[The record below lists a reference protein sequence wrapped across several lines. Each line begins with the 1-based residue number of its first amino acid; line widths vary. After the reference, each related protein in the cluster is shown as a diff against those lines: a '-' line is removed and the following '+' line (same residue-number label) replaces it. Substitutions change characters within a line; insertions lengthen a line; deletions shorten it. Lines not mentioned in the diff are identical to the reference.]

1 MVPLVKVGDNE
12 PALSERPA
20 SVALAAIAIEDD
32 RINTSAVTKNSNLF
46 TMINFATVISSI
58 DGIPGLC

>member
-1 MVPLVKVGDNE
+1 MVPLTNVGDNE
-12 PALSERPA
+12 PALNTRPE

-46 TMINFATVISSI
+46 TMINFATAIPPI